1 MCSITLRKLSILL
14 RSIERVG
21 LYALVAWNS
30 SAQGVLVQVTGG
42 SISLRGVRGVFD
54 GLQHGMDYVI
64 GLGCEDIFCLLIY
77 KTMN

>member
-1 MCSITLRKLSILL
+1 MPLL
-14 RSIERVG
+14 RGTAVRKAFWFRSR
-21 LYALVAWNS
+21 
-30 SAQGVLVQVTGG
+30 GG